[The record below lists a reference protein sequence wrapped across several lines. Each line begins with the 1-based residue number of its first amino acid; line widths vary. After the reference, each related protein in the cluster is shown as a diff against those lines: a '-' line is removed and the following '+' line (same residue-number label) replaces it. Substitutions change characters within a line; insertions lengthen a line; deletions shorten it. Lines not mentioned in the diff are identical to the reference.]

1 MAVFTFSF
9 TFSFSILLDSE
20 DEDFTSPSEKDRKDT
35 HGASP
40 LYYVFAGDQ
49 LTAAAVL
56 SWLLSRPKAVA
67 PVGVRS
73 TLADSVGY
81 VKSWLIPVSY
91 QFFLF
96 RYTQFHRFLQQ
107 GFFLLSV
114 PAALLRIVRNRPAV
128 FVDNSSLQDHA
139 IDVIM
144 YIGQNTQIILKE
156 RDQIG

>member
-1 MAVFTFSF
+1 MFYRKPSLGRVAVFTFSF

-56 SWLLSRPKAVA
+56 SWLLSRPEAVA
-67 PVGVRS
+67 LVGVRS

-81 VKSWLIPVSY
+81 VKS
-91 QFFLF
+91 
-96 RYTQFHRFLQQ
+96 
-107 GFFLLSV
+107 LLM
-114 PAALLRIVRNRPAV
+114 PA
-128 FVDNSSLQDHA
+128 S
-139 IDVIM
+139 
-144 YIGQNTQIILKE
+144 
-156 RDQIG
+156 